1 MNREAVTARTVRVD
15 RAVFGERNRGHALL
29 AHTGLSH
36 ELQAELPSRTDVP
49 AGAPPGIEWEPF
61 ISGYPVRDAYVLSR
75 TFPDPGAS
83 RPGMVLTHALV
94 MPLADIGDVVDLSD
108 CLALLPTYLGERSDL
123 SPASL
128 AIQSADTSGS
138 NRGGALVPGELALA
152 RALLTVR
159 DESVVWIGPPSFEA
173 ALVALWGN
181 LWPEVRRGLSFRLS
195 FGPADAGAGGPTI
208 ATAPAATAARW
219 PKTRAVSAYSDEP
232 PLIAAEAVLVG
243 DASGRPLLGFLRRSG
258 ARLTKIRDLKLVES
272 AFQYAATND
281 GLFDSAG
288 ALVRLLAVL
297 SPATGSGSD
306 IKRGA
311 VGRLAERIRAARAEE
326 VGSIRNL
333 NLAPFSGAEDVL
345 RGAIEEW
352 TAGSLESPGALP
364 QAVIQV
370 ISDALAGE
378 GPDWWTHGVVSAV
391 RRLSQRGI
399 ESRFEVTWAVAVARP
414 EQGLQWL
421 NELPADD
428 VTENRLIA
436 ACPSTLPPEVSKRAA
451 QLAVKKN
458 WEQLHAELALR
469 AFEPEVAI
477 QQHFAA
483 FDRPSKQ
490 SIEALVRRV
499 SPKAVLETALT
510 GIDALVPYAGK
521 EVAADLRLASAITPS
536 DPRGRRIWMAAI
548 DEGAP
553 AHLGLA
559 SPDALIADLLAA
571 LRAGQSVEPRL
582 LVAVARAGTG
592 NLHISKDRREAWLLV
607 PHPAREN
614 FLASTADAWLAEV
627 LAASRALGA
636 VAPFE
641 NSVEPELQRA
651 IVARQRMGLLAKE
664 GGVAIDLALALF
676 GAFLGTSEDVVDD
689 WTEKVT
695 ARRVASSAQAL
706 ALASL
711 IRDRAW
717 RRVAGTLFRAAES
730 APEYRAAAHTVRF
743 LVSRWDRLKTL
754 LWGHDA
760 PTSSVDDAWETLV
773 DLATDLYAWGP
784 GERDIWQRAG
794 GDFARLEMGKTGE
807 DSWRKAIST
816 IRKGGGGNVSAE
828 SLLRAMQEGF
838 ANNKQVELLLKNIH
852 WFRFD

>member
-1 MNREAVTARTVRVD
+1 MRTVRVD

-29 AHTGLSH
+29 AHTGLSQ

-61 ISGYPVRDAYVLSR
+61 ISGHPVRDAYVLSR

-83 RPGMVLTHALV
+83 RPGMVVTHALV
-94 MPLADIGDVVDLSD
+94 MPLEDIGNVVNLAD
-108 CLALLPTYLGERSDL
+108 CLALLPIHAGERSDL
-123 SPASL
+123 SPATL
-128 AIQSADTSGS
+128 TIESADASGS
-138 NRGGALVPGELALA
+138 NREEARAPGELALA

-173 ALVALWGN
+173 ALVALWRN
-181 LWPEVRRGLSFRLS
+181 LWPEVRRALSFRLS
-195 FGPADAGAGGPTI
+195 FGPADAGTGGPTI

-219 PKTRAVSAYSDEP
+219 PKARVVSAYSDEP
-232 PLIAAEAVLVG
+232 PLTAAEAVLVG
-243 DASGRPLLGFLRRSG
+243 DASGGRLWGFVRSSG
-258 ARLTKIRDLKLVES
+258 ARLGRIRDLGLLES

-297 SPATGSGSD
+297 SPATDSGSD
-306 IKRGA
+306 IKRDA
-311 VGRLAERIRAARAEE
+311 VSRLADAIRAARAEE

-333 NLAPFSGAEDVL
+333 NLVPFSGAEGVL
-345 RGAIEEW
+345 RSAIEEW
-352 TAGSLESPGALP
+352 VVASLEAHGALP
-364 QAVIQV
+364 HAVIQV
-370 ISDALAGE
+370 TSEALAGE
-378 GPDWWTHGVVSAV
+378 GPAWWTQGVVSAV
-391 RRLSQRGI
+391 RRLGQRGS

-421 NELPADD
+421 DELPAND

-436 ACPSTLPPEVSKRAA
+436 ACPATLPPEVLKRAA
-451 QLAVKKN
+451 QIAVKKN

-483 FDRPSKQ
+483 FERPSRR

-499 SPKAVLETALT
+499 GPQAVLETALT
-510 GIDALVPYAGK
+510 GIDALVPYAGE
-521 EVAADLRLASAITPS
+521 EVAADLRLAAAITPS

-548 DEGAP
+548 DVGAP

-559 SPDALIADLLAA
+559 SPDALIAGLLAA

-592 NLHISKDRREAWLLV
+592 NLHISKDRCEAWRLV
-607 PHPAREN
+607 PYPAKEN
-614 FLASTADAWLAEV
+614 FLASTADAWLADV
-627 LAASRALGA
+627 LAASRTQGT

-641 NSVEPELQRA
+641 TSVEPELQMA
-651 IVARQRMGLLAKE
+651 IVTRQRMGLLAKE

-676 GAFLGTSEDVVDD
+676 RAFLATTEEVVDE
-689 WTEKVT
+689 WTGKVT
-695 ARRVASSAQAL
+695 VRHAASPDQAL
-706 ALASL
+706 VLASL

-730 APEYRAAAHTVRF
+730 APEYRVAAHAVGP
-743 LVSRWDRLKTL
+743 LVSRWDRLKML

-760 PTSSVDDAWETLV
+760 RTSTLDDAWETLV
-773 DLATDLYAWGP
+773 DVATTLYAWGP
-784 GERDIWQRAG
+784 GERDIWERAG
-794 GDFARLEMGKTGE
+794 GDFARLEIGKTGE
-807 DSWRKAIST
+807 ESWRRAIST
-816 IRKGGGGNVSAE
+816 IRKGGGGSVSAE
-828 SLLRAMQEGF
+828 SLLRAMHEEF
-838 ANNKQVELLLKNIH
+838 ANNRQVELLLKNMH